1 MREMLLRYGQ
11 PGTDPSLGIVMLEQ
25 LVRVTLTDTLQVR
38 QLHAG
43 SLLPSLPSSGRSGPS
58 HVGHYGWFVGS
69 AGGSPDRD
77 VLECHHLSSTDLQVV
92 VCDNSSRQLIE
103 RLSVEPTHVW
113 VISRPKAAAGAEV
126 RRLTVPR
133 LPTVANPVEAKP
145 HEGGLLQP
153 ASQAAIFFFCLF
165 SPAPADLEEFLAGMR
180 ATDGVYVAR
189 ASRASSFGAQT
200 VAGHSLVIG
209 WYAAA
214 CSYTG
219 VRYSRWLPFGAD
231 PSSVKRAT
239 WSVSASC
246 TCSAQLRLV
255 RTHLTSSI

>member
-58 HVGHYGWFVGS
+58 HVGHYGCFVGS

-77 VLECHHLSSTDLQVV
+77 VLECHHLSSTDLQVI
-92 VCDNSSRQLIE
+92 VCDNSSHQLIE

-113 VISRPKAAAGAEV
+113 VISRPKATAGAEV

-133 LPTVANPVEAKP
+133 PTNRSEPGRSKATRGRIAAAGFASRDLLFLPVFPGT
-145 HEGGLLQP
+145 GGL
-153 ASQAAIFFFCLF
+153 
-165 SPAPADLEEFLAGMR
+165 G
-180 ATDGVYVAR
+180 GV
-189 ASRASSFGAQT
+189 
-200 VAGHSLVIG
+200 
-209 WYAAA
+209 
-214 CSYTG
+214 
-219 VRYSRWLPFGAD
+219 SRWDACD
-231 PSSVKRAT
+231 
-239 WSVSASC
+239 
-246 TCSAQLRLV
+246 
-255 RTHLTSSI
+255 

>member
-92 VCDNSSRQLIE
+92 VCDNSSHLLIE
-103 RLSVEPTHVW
+103 RLAVEPTHVW

-126 RRLTVPR
+126 CRLTVPR
-133 LPTVANPVEAKP
+133 PTNRSEPGRSKATR
-145 HEGGLLQP
+145 GRI
-153 ASQAAIFFFCLF
+153 AA
-165 SPAPADLEEFLAGMR
+165 AGF
-180 ATDGVYVAR
+180 
-189 ASRASSFGAQT
+189 ASRDLPSLPVFPGTGGFG
-200 VAGHSLVIG
+200 
-209 WYAAA
+209 
-214 CSYTG
+214 G
-219 VRYSRWLPFGAD
+219 VSRWNACD
-231 PSSVKRAT
+231 
-239 WSVSASC
+239 
-246 TCSAQLRLV
+246 
-255 RTHLTSSI
+255 

>member
-92 VCDNSSRQLIE
+92 VCDNSSHQLIE
-103 RLSVEPTHVW
+103 RLAVEPTHVW

-133 LPTVANPVEAKP
+133 PTKTVANPKEHSHTREDCCSRLRKAR
-145 HEGGLLQP
+145 
-153 ASQAAIFFFCLF
+153 SSF
-165 SPAPADLEEFLAGMR
+165 SACFSRHRWTWRSFSLGCVRLMACTYRVHLVR
-180 ATDGVYVAR
+180 AHSELR
-189 ASRASSFGAQT
+189 PSRA
-200 VAGHSLVIG
+200 IP
-209 WYAAA
+209 W
-214 CSYTG
+214 
-219 VRYSRWLPFGAD
+219 
-231 PSSVKRAT
+231 
-239 WSVSASC
+239 
-246 TCSAQLRLV
+246 
-255 RTHLTSSI
+255 